1 MLNELFEFYGLNKT
15 IENNLNEDENKKNFY
30 NKNSFVI
37 KIIKKH
43 FKIISKSKR
52 KNKSLFEFRNKFNLN
67 KKKKK
72 KDFFKKFL
80 NRNKKKEKMKKFKIE
95 KQRFLQYEKE
105 REKYQNKPKINE
117 NTNEILKNKI
127 VKKNNEKNNENS
139 IIIIDSNKKK
149 RSNST
154 KIKNFINRQN
164 EWLSNKNNKLDE
176 IKNKLNKNQKEN
188 NKIQKFSNIFNDL
201 YNEAFIINYKKEILI
216 NNYKPT
222 FQPFINK
229 NNKYYK
235 KCLKFINKSNEKNF
249 YEKNLKKI
257 HKNSIKNN
265 NNLSNVIKKKKK
277 LNKFFNLN
285 DLDDS
290 YENNVNNT
298 EFSSNN
304 QKFVEIN
311 PNLYHINIMDE
322 TPCKTTIQTLN

>member
-72 KDFFKKFL
+72 DFFKKFL
-80 NRNKKKEKMKKFKIE
+80 NRNINKEKMRKFKIE

-201 YNEAFIINYKKEILI
+201 YNEALIINYKKEILI

-290 YENNVNNT
+290 YENNLNNT